1 MYPDQW
7 EIRSQ
12 GSAREAGSTARL
24 ICLVCGYE
32 EPVPKHCRDEMIY
45 RQKGSFRRLEYL
57 VCPFCGYEEPV
68 PRHCGIP
75 MLYATTSYIPISPLT
90 EKEIEECRKYYNN
103 KG

>member
-1 MYPDQW
+1 MYPDKW

-24 ICLVCGYE
+24 ICLVCGY
-32 EPVPKHCRDEMIY
+32 K
-45 RQKGSFRRLEYL
+45 
-57 VCPFCGYEEPV
+57 EPV

-75 MLYATTSYIPISPLT
+75 MLYATTSYTPISPLT
-90 EKEIEECRKYYNN
+90 EKEIEEYRKYYNN